1 MKPQKEEKQGQKTST
16 IKVGKDSGRVK
27 VFVRVRPPRPQE
39 NSRKEAIAVNV
50 QELSSQIHVVD
61 PKHSWEKTFNFDH
74 VFPKE
79 ATNPEVCSTISRP
92 LVNAALNGFNGTLM
106 AYGQTGSG
114 KTYTLMAPDGIT
126 AGVIERCFKRITQDD
141 RHDYK
146 VTMSYLQIYQEKI
159 YDLLNST
166 NKVELSLREH
176 PVKGVYVENLSEFVV
191 RSPSEVLNLLTVG
204 KKRLV
209 FAETKMNRNSSRSH
223 SVCQLTIERTLNK
236 NKILT
241 EATGKHG
248 ANVRESKEELAAGS
262 SKSSEDSEVQ
272 SLADVAEENAD
283 KEDDSFSKMVAFDDD
298 VLIRGRIY
306 LCDLAGSERLKKTLA
321 EGERLSEAQHI
332 NSSLL
337 ELGNVIQALAE
348 GKKTHVPFRNSTL
361 TRLLQE
367 SLGGNCKTSLVV
379 CVSPTMGDVSET
391 KSALFFGS
399 RAMKITNTAYVN
411 VEVDYKRLSED
422 LSKIVDM
429 REKDLEELKQS
440 YENRIERLKH
450 EAETT
455 VANAMSETDKVVAS
469 VKSLYENKQSS
480 LQSDNEG
487 LNSRLE
493 EETTRIATL
502 QGEMT
507 VAKCKL
513 QEDMFRTR
521 SALLMDII
529 SMQLFYALK
538 DGSPDDDAVIL
549 PENELKQKDGFTQ
562 WTVTKNKLLENTDL
576 LLELLQSY
584 LNVLNSKGE
593 KLLDNCGSVRSLIGA
608 EELLDERT
616 LLRDPE
622 DVTLYLTNK
631 TDDDKVVA
639 SSRCNESQ
647 LESRNEKMTEQKVP
661 DSKEHSSI
669 RDKLVS
675 LKSCV
680 DGEALSFLKKA
691 FELDLENDGKTTDL
705 ARQNVYKRIQE
716 FMEQRNSVLDSQKSQ
731 ELSRVADALTLLD
744 HCHSHVIIDKALQ
757 SALLVL
763 ENNNITQ
770 RCHDIQKQKNV
781 LEDENEALRKQIQSL
796 QQEAE
801 KLNGKLNETSTT
813 LCVVKKSKEKL
824 EDDLSSVFQLHN
836 MRNSERNV
844 ENESGGLDNSTF
856 EGNLQTDIAT
866 LVEKSAKLQEKLE
879 ATEQD
884 KENLNSELTSVKGSP
899 RSLWDRMTLR
909 TRKP

>member
-1 MKPQKEEKQGQKTST
+1 
-16 IKVGKDSGRVK
+16 
-27 VFVRVRPPRPQE
+27 
-39 NSRKEAIAVNV
+39 
-50 QELSSQIHVVD
+50 
-61 PKHSWEKTFNFDH
+61 
-74 VFPKE
+74 
-79 ATNPEVCSTISRP
+79 
-92 LVNAALNGFNGTLM
+92 
-106 AYGQTGSG
+106 
-114 KTYTLMAPDGIT
+114 
-126 AGVIERCFKRITQDD
+126 
-141 RHDYK
+141 
-146 VTMSYLQIYQEKI
+146 
-159 YDLLNST
+159 
-166 NKVELSLREH
+166 
-176 PVKGVYVENLSEFVV
+176 
-191 RSPSEVLNLLTVG
+191 
-204 KKRLV
+204 
-209 FAETKMNRNSSRSH
+209 
-223 SVCQLTIERTLNK
+223 
-236 NKILT
+236 
-241 EATGKHG
+241 
-248 ANVRESKEELAAGS
+248 
-262 SKSSEDSEVQ
+262 
-272 SLADVAEENAD
+272 
-283 KEDDSFSKMVAFDDD
+283 MVAFDDD

-306 LCDLAGSERLKKTLA
+306 LCDLAGSERLKKTHA

-450 EAETT
+450 EAEAT
-455 VANAMSETDKVVAS
+455 VASAMAETDKVVAS
-469 VKSLYENKQSS
+469 VKSLYENEQSS
-480 LQSDNEG
+480 LQSDIEG

-493 EETTRIATL
+493 EETTRTANL
-502 QGEMT
+502 QGEIT

-521 SALLMDII
+521 STLLIDII

-538 DGSPDDDAVIL
+538 DISLDDAVIL
-549 PENELKQKDGFTQ
+549 PESELKQKDGFTQ
-562 WTVTKNKLLENTDL
+562 WTVTKSKLLENTDL
-576 LLELLQSY
+576 LLELFQSY

-593 KLLDNCGSVRSLIGA
+593 KLLDNCGSLRSLIGA

-616 LLRDPE
+616 LLRDTE

-639 SSRCNESQ
+639 SSRCNESL
-647 LESRNEKMTEQKVP
+647 LESHNKELTEEKVP
-661 DSKEHSSI
+661 EVEEHSCL

-675 LKSCV
+675 LKRCV
-680 DGEALSFLKKA
+680 DGDAFSFLKKA
-691 FELDLENDGKTTDL
+691 FKLDLENEGKTTDS
-705 ARQNVYKRIQE
+705 RQDIYKRIQE
-716 FMEQRNSVLDSQKSQ
+716 FMDQTNSVLDSQKSQ
-731 ELSRVADALTLLD
+731 ELSHVADALTLLD

-763 ENNNITQ
+763 ENSNITR

-781 LEDENEALRKQIQSL
+781 LEDENETLRKQIQSL

-813 LCVVKKSKEKL
+813 LCVVKKSKEQL

-836 MRNSERNV
+836 MRNSEKNV
-844 ENESGGLDNSTF
+844 EKEGSGLDNSTF
-856 EGNLQTDIAT
+856 EGKLQADIAT
-866 LVEKSAKLQEKLE
+866 LVENNAKLQETLE

-884 KENLNSELTSVKGSP
+884 KENLKSELTSVKGSP
-899 RSLWDRMTLR
+899 RSLWDRMTLK